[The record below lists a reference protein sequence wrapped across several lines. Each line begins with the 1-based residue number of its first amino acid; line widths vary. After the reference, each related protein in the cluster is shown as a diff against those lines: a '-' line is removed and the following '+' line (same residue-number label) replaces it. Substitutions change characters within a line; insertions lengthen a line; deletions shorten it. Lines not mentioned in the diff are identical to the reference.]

1 MLPDLANSVAKLR
14 REMRR
19 EDDHFEIDVG
29 VIRKL
34 FQRPIQ
40 MTVIGSR
47 SRNDSD
53 RLAHT
58 SGRASA
64 RSHICWRRVLGT

>member
-29 VIRKL
+29 MIRKL

-58 SGRASA
+58 IGLASA